1 MEDIIELKFC
11 RPDVEEAVL
20 GSLLI
25 DPRCAGLVFGQ
36 ARREQFTDDELR
48 ALFDAARRLW
58 NDRRPID
65 PLTVLENAGF
75 SVDRLGERV
84 AKIMRETPTAANV
97 EEYVRLLGE
106 YARLRQLRA
115 AAYDLRSS
123 PTLELA
129 ETAFEKLGK
138 TLTRRGYVESVAWVD
153 CVSEYIDRMRD
164 GKPPEYLTWSLREI
178 DERLHVEAG
187 DFVILGAEPSAG
199 KTALSLQFAYAQ
211 ASAGIPVGFFSLETP
226 RTRLVDRLMAET
238 QVAGIELLRSRLHK
252 LGPRD
257 YERAGAAGM
266 RADHIPLKI
275 VRNAWTIDDIRG
287 ETILSGYKVI
297 YIDYLQL
304 IRMPGA
310 SRHETVTNV
319 SIELHRLASELG
331 VTVVALSQVTNAEK
345 GKARKAATKNDL
357 RESDQLL
364 QDAEII
370 MMLNVSGPNT
380 RILSVE
386 KNKDE
391 GISVF
396 DLEFDAK
403 HMSFGYLPPP
413 KKRDRPSPDNVKL
426 EELDDDEGGPL
437 PF

>member
-25 DPRCAGLVFGQ
+25 DPRCAGLVFGK

-65 PLTVLENAGF
+65 PVTVLENAGF

-97 EEYVRLLGE
+97 EEYVRILGE

-115 AAYDLRSS
+115 AAYDLLSS

-138 TLTRRGYVESVAWVD
+138 TLTRRGYVESVSWVD

-199 KTALSLQFAYAQ
+199 KTALSLQFAYSQ
-211 ASAGIPVGFFSLETP
+211 AAAGIPVGFFSLETP

-275 VRNAWTIDDIRG
+275 VRNAWTIDDIRS
-287 ETILSGYKVI
+287 ETILSGYRVI

-370 MMLNVSGPNT
+370 MMLNVSGPAT

-396 DLEFDAK
+396 DLKFDAK

-413 KKRDRPSPDNVKL
+413 KKRDRPNPDNVKL
-426 EELDDDEGGPL
+426 EELDEDEGGPL